1 MLRLPRQLGPF
12 IYGMVPAA
20 MTTAVATAVAI
31 HQLADFGVPF
41 FRQWFSAWCIA
52 SFTMLS
58 IVIFAGPVIQR
69 FVWALTGASGSRH

>member
-12 IYGMVPAA
+12 IYGMVQAA
-20 MTTAVATAVAI
+20 MTTAVATAVTI
-31 HQLADFGVPF
+31 HPLGVPI